1 VKSGAHRI
9 RVFTARVLDYVHAQ
23 DDFWSS
29 VGQTPID
36 DERIHEIRVS
46 LKRLRAVVNLL
57 ELAGISVG
65 DVDARLRRL
74 GKPWGVLRDAA
85 IVGSWID
92 KNTRGDVAVFD
103 TKGRRIER
111 VNGERIGST
120 ARKVRALIV
129 KIKKQLVDHS
139 GDFDVAK
146 AVEESYRRSRRSWR
160 RVEES
165 RQAEDFHRLRM
176 RTKHLQYQLEACRS
190 RRAEI
195 SVRSEDI
202 RRLSHRLGL
211 LHDLWIIKNFL
222 RAPEG
227 KRFNGQNL
235 SETLRH
241 ARARERRRV
250 ENSARRFFAE
260 KPKVFVAS
268 LF

>member
-1 VKSGAHRI
+1 MKSGVRRI
-9 RVFTARVLDYVHAQ
+9 RVFTARVLDYVRAQ

-29 VGQTPID
+29 IGQTPID

-46 LKRLRAVVNLL
+46 LKRLRAVVNLM

-65 DVDARLRRL
+65 DMAERLRRL

-85 IVGSWID
+85 IVGSWIG
-92 KNTRGDVAVFD
+92 KNARADVAVFD

-111 VNGERIGST
+111 VNGERLSST

-129 KIKKQLVDHS
+129 KVKKQLIDHS
-139 GDFDVAK
+139 RDFDVTK
-146 AVEESYRRSRRSWR
+146 AVEESYRRSRRSWQR
-160 RVEES
+160 AEDS
-165 RQAEDFHRLRM
+165 RLTADFHRLRR
-176 RTKHLQYQLEACRS
+176 RTKHLQYQLEACRP

-195 SVRSEDI
+195 SVRSEDV

-227 KRFNGQNL
+227 KRFSGRNL

-241 ARARERRRV
+241 ARTRERRRV
-250 ENSARRFFAE
+250 ESSARKFFAE